1 MIYPSK
7 SAWDSA
13 QQIIRER
20 AYDLWERCGRP
31 DGEDKVMW
39 ARARDGLERERRAVA
54 SNGFSD

>member
-13 QQIIRER
+13 QAVIRER

-39 ARARDGLERERRAVA
+39 ARARDGLERERRAV
-54 SNGFSD
+54 SGS